1 METEN
6 RLTAVRGERDQG
18 LSEKSEG
25 IKQKKKIL
33 IKTNNSIVITREK
46 EGWEEAEE
54 CKWGINGDRRKFELG
69 WSTHNTIYR

>member
-1 METEN
+1 MYREQGDSCQRGG
-6 RLTAVRGERDQG
+6 RLRV
-18 LSEKSEG
+18 SEKSEG